1 MRAWVHGQWG
11 GLAVIGRLDMRLRRP
26 TLPSVPRGCTFFLQA
41 SSRRAAGGRLGSTH
55 LSTCC
60 THGLLACCCRHVPPI
75 PMMPSAT
82 SSGSAFTLHQL
93 INYFPKIRFHGPIRI
108 DSSLFKFDFLSSLPD
123 LPPSD
128 CEPSDGDFV
137 SSQPDLPPSDWT
149 NQTPSVLNRP
159 LCLIPSES
167 PPPLQVR
174 VHPSACSHIPHPTF
188 AFCLPPTP
196 PCRCPLFHSH
206 SPLARAGAD

>member
-1 MRAWVHGQWG
+1 
-11 GLAVIGRLDMRLRRP
+11 
-26 TLPSVPRGCTFFLQA
+26 
-41 SSRRAAGGRLGSTH
+41 
-55 LSTCC
+55 
-60 THGLLACCCRHVPPI
+60 
-75 PMMPSAT
+75 MMPSAT
-82 SSGSAFTLHQL
+82 WSGGSAFTLHQL

-108 DSSLFKFDFLSSLPD
+108 DSSLFKFSGADFLSSLPD

-167 PPPLQVR
+167 PPPPPAC
-174 VHPSACSHIPHPTF
+174 VHPSACS
-188 AFCLPPTP
+188 
-196 PCRCPLFHSH
+196 
-206 SPLARAGAD
+206 